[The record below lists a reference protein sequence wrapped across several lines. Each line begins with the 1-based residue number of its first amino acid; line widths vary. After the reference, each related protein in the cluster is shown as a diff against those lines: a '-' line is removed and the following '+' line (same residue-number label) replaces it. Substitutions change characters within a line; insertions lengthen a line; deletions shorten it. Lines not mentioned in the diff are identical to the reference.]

1 MCRRMIRVGYINVE
15 PTAFS
20 NDTLIFVAPRVTE
33 ANTVTISVAGNA

>member
-1 MCRRMIRVGYINVE
+1 MCRRMVRVGYINVE

-33 ANTVTISVAGNA
+33 TNTVTISVAGNA